1 MFLASMQKK
10 KKNQFINIAQG
21 RQDHAIHK
29 ENSFETEL
37 FLTNFEFSLTEA
49 NWDFQNKYHCEKASS
64 EENTF
69 SECLIFPRFAIWNSS
84 CTDQQ
89 WLLAWCSSASFLT
102 V

>member
-1 MFLASMQKK
+1 MFLASMQK

-69 SECLIFPRFAIWNSS
+69 SECLIFPRFAI
-84 CTDQQ
+84 
-89 WLLAWCSSASFLT
+89 
-102 V
+102 